1 MNKRK
6 KFLLAGTVALII
18 ILVLIR
24 GPLLRMYVSG
34 KTKQLEDRY
43 SLIVT
48 YDKLVLY
55 GIAGVKIEGLTI
67 YPKGEDTLF
76 SADYVKL
83 KMNPIKLIF
92 LTPDIRKLDVKNMS
106 VRFIKSD
113 STSNFDF
120 LYKETKKENADSLA
134 SGSSESRLNYAK
146 NTDYLL
152 SLVLGILPA
161 RANIDKLDISYI
173 NRGYNLH
180 IHLPSLKVDKDK
192 FETEITATENGASE
206 TLKAEGVL
214 DDSERKIS
222 TRIYSRDSGKFSVPF
237 LEYRWGAKVQFDTL
251 AFEIA
256 GSARKN
262 DEIHI
267 SGKAVAKGVSVF
279 HERLSPE
286 NVLLN
291 NGRFDYKFNIGRNY
305 FELDSSSVASV
316 NNFSF
321 SPYLKAEK
329 AEKWHI
335 TASLN
340 KPDFNSEELFSSLPK
355 GLFYNLDGIKTKG
368 TLNYHFYLN
377 LDFSQVDSLKI
388 ESLLKPKNFKII
400 SFGNT
405 DLRKLNGSFEY
416 TAYEKGIPV
425 RSFIVGPENPNFRP
439 LGKISQYLQIA
450 VLQSEDGGFFYHNG
464 FLIES
469 IQEALAADIKK
480 GKFVRGGSTISMQL
494 VKNVFLSRHKTLAR
508 KFEEILIVWLIEN
521 NRLSSKERMFEVY
534 LNIIEWG
541 PGIYGINEAS
551 RFYFDKDPRDLT
563 VNESIFLASII
574 PSPKRSLHSFTDELQ
589 LKPELEGYYR
599 LIAQRLRVKGLITE
613 TEELSIRPEVHLAG
627 EARKMR
633 ENMKNSLL
641 PAPAPTDEED

>member
-6 KFLLAGTVALII
+6 KIFLAGTVALIF

-24 GPLLRMYVSG
+24 GPLLRLYVSG
-34 KTKQLEDRY
+34 KTKQLEARY
-43 SLIVT
+43 SLIVS
-48 YDKLVLY
+48 YEKLKIY
-55 GIAGVKIEGLTI
+55 GIAGVKIEGFTI
-67 YPKGEDTLF
+67 YPKGGDTLF

-83 KMNPIKLIF
+83 KMNPLKLLF
-92 LTPDIRKLDVKNMS
+92 LTPDIRRLDVKNMS
-106 VRFIKSD
+106 IRFVKSD

-120 LYKETKKENADSLA
+120 LYKETKKANADSLTEE
-134 SGSSESRLNYAK
+134 SSVSRLNYGK
-146 NTDYLL
+146 TTDYLL

-161 RANIDKLDISYI
+161 KANIDKLDIFYI
-173 NRGYNLH
+173 NRGYSLK
-180 IHLPSLKVDKDK
+180 IHLPSLKVEKDR
-192 FETEITATENGASE
+192 FETEITATENGISE
-206 TLKAEGVL
+206 ILNVDGVL
-214 DDSERKIS
+214 DDSDRKIS
-222 TRIYSRDSGKFSVPF
+222 TRIYSRDSAKFSVPF
-237 LEYRWGAKVQFDTL
+237 LDYRWGAKVQFDTL
-251 AFEIA
+251 AFELA
-256 GSARKN
+256 GSKREN

-267 SGKAVAKGVSVF
+267 TGKALATGVSVF

-286 NVLLN
+286 NVLLAR
-291 NGRFDYKFNIGRNY
+291 GRFEYKFNIGKNY
-305 FELDSSSVASV
+305 IELDSSSVAHI
-316 NNFSF
+316 NDFSF
-321 SPYLKAEK
+321 SPFLRAEK
-329 AEKWHI
+329 MGKWHI

-340 KPDFNSEELFSSLPK
+340 KSDFPSDELFSSLPK
-355 GLFYNLDGIKTKG
+355 GLFYNLDGIKTEG
-368 TLNYHFYLN
+368 ALNYHFYLD
-377 LDFSQVDSLKI
+377 LDLSQVDSLKI
-388 ESLLKPKNFKII
+388 KSLLKPKKFKILNY
-400 SFGNT
+400 GNT
-405 DLRKLNGSFEY
+405 DLRKMNGSFEY
-416 TAYEKGIPV
+416 TAYEKGVPV

-439 LGKISQYLQIA
+439 LGRISQYLQIA

-521 NRLSSKERMFEVY
+521 NRLNSKERMFEVY

-541 PGIYGINEAS
+541 PGIYGINEAA
-551 RFYFDKDPRDLT
+551 RFYFDKDPRDLS

-613 TEELSIRPEVHLAG
+613 TEEMQIKPEVRLAG
-627 EARKMR
+627 DAKRIR
-633 ENMKNSLL
+633 ESMKNLVL
-641 PAPAPTDEED
+641 PLPEPAEEE

>member
-6 KFLLAGTVALII
+6 KIFLAGTVALII

-24 GPLLRMYVSG
+24 GPLLRLYVSG
-34 KTKQLEDRY
+34 KTKQLEARY
-43 SLIVT
+43 SLIVS
-48 YDKLVLY
+48 YEKLKIY
-55 GIAGVKIEGLTI
+55 GIAGVKIEGFTI
-67 YPKGEDTLF
+67 YPKGGDTLF

-83 KMNPIKLIF
+83 KMNPLKLLF
-92 LTPDIRKLDVKNMS
+92 LTPDIRRLDVKNMS
-106 VRFIKSD
+106 IRFVKSD

-120 LYKETKKENADSLA
+120 LYKETKKANADSLTEE
-134 SGSSESRLNYAK
+134 SSVSRLNYGK
-146 NTDYLL
+146 TTDYLL

-161 RANIDKLDISYI
+161 KANIDKLDIFYI
-173 NRGYNLH
+173 NRGYSLK
-180 IHLPSLKVDKDK
+180 IHLPSLKVEKDR
-192 FETEITATENGASE
+192 FETEITATENGISE
-206 TLKAEGVL
+206 ILNVDGVL
-214 DDSERKIS
+214 DDSDRKIS
-222 TRIYSRDSGKFSVPF
+222 TRIYSRDSAKFSVPF
-237 LEYRWGAKVQFDTL
+237 LDYRWGAKVQFDTL
-251 AFEIA
+251 AFELA
-256 GSARKN
+256 GSKREN

-267 SGKAVAKGVSVF
+267 TGKALATGVSVF

-286 NVLLN
+286 NVLLAR
-291 NGRFDYKFNIGRNY
+291 GRFEYKFNIGKNY
-305 FELDSSSVASV
+305 IELDSSSVAHI
-316 NNFSF
+316 NDFSF
-321 SPYLKAEK
+321 SPFLRAEK
-329 AEKWHI
+329 MGKWHI

-340 KPDFNSEELFSSLPK
+340 KSDFPSDELFSSLPK
-355 GLFYNLDGIKTKG
+355 GLFYNLDGIKTEG
-368 TLNYHFYLN
+368 ALNYHFYLD
-377 LDFSQVDSLKI
+377 LDLSQVDSLKI
-388 ESLLKPKNFKII
+388 KSLLKPKKFKILNY
-400 SFGNT
+400 GNT
-405 DLRKLNGSFEY
+405 DLRKMNGSFEY
-416 TAYEKGIPV
+416 TAYEKGVPV

-439 LGKISQYLQIA
+439 LGRISQYLQIA

-521 NRLSSKERMFEVY
+521 NRLNSKERMFEVY

-541 PGIYGINEAS
+541 PGIYGINEAA
-551 RFYFDKDPRDLT
+551 RFYFDKDPRDLS

-613 TEELSIRPEVHLAG
+613 TEEMQIKPEVRLAG
-627 EARKMR
+627 DAKRIR
-633 ENMKNSLL
+633 ESMKNLVL
-641 PAPAPTDEED
+641 PLPEPAEEE